1 MLWAHGVG
9 SAQCGAGGVCLTA
22 EVEHDSDGR
31 PWDWY
36 TGFSGVPSAWCCVW
50 SVLLAEITI
59 TIPFSLLASGLLFPY
74 NPPFPP
80 TPSCMRTLDRSCR
93 GWKARR
99 PTTYNVT

>member
-9 SAQCGAGGVCLTA
+9 SAQCGAGDVCLTA

-31 PWDWY
+31 PWDWLLVY
-36 TGFSGVPSAWCCVW
+36 LARGVASGPSYLRRL
-50 SVLLAEITI
+50 LLALQYPSRFCCFRI
-59 TIPFSLLASGLLFPY
+59 IPPI
-74 NPPFPP
+74 PP

-99 PTTYNVT
+99 PTTYLV